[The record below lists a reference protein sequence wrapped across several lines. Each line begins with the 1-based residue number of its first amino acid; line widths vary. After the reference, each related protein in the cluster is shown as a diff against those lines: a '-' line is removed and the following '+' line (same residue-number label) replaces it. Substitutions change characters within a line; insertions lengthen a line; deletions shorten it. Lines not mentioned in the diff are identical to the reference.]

1 MGMRPPTGLPSLSRR
16 SRILLITALVIAALL
31 LVGPRLTDA
40 YTNWLWF
47 GEVGFRQVFTTV
59 LVTRLLLFLIVA
71 IAVGALVWLALLA
84 AYRTRPVFVPVSGPS
99 DPIARYRTTV
109 MGRLR
114 LFGIG
119 IPVLVGLL
127 SGLVAQSSWVTVQL
141 FLHGGSFG
149 IKDPQFNIDVGF
161 YAFDL
166 PFYKL
171 LLNWLFVAVVIAFF
185 ANLVTHY
192 IFGGLRLSGR
202 EGTLTR
208 PARIQ
213 LALIAGTFVVL
224 KAVAYW
230 FDRYS
235 LLSSTRKEPTFTG
248 GSYTDINAV
257 LPAKLILMS
266 IAIICAVAFFAGVV
280 LRDLRVPAMAAALL
294 LLSSILV
301 GAVWPLVVEQFEVR
315 PNAATKEATYI
326 ERNITATRQ
335 AYGLTDDKVSYVD
348 YKGSQTKDPGS
359 IPADQQTIGNIR
371 LLDPNL
377 LTQTFIQRQQL
388 QNFYGFPDPLD
399 IDRYTING
407 EKQDYIVAARE
418 LVPQNLSGNQTD
430 WINKHTVYTHGDGFV
445 ASPANRVNVA
455 PPKETQQAATG
466 AGTSSSSGGYGYPVF
481 NVGDKSTVSD
491 LFTPKDKQAIPVDQ
505 PRIYYGEMISKSDA
519 DYAIVGGNNQPPREY
534 DTGTE
539 QYTYTGQGGVP
550 IGNWFNR
557 LAFAAKY
564 AERNILFS
572 GAIGSD
578 SKIIYNRDPR
588 SRVQQVA
595 PWLTTDGDMYPA
607 VVNGRILWIVDAY
620 TTLDNFPYAQ
630 RTSLEGVTEDSI
642 DQNTGRTLPRKEVS
656 YIRNSVKATVDA
668 YDGTVNLYDVDPTDP
683 VLNAWRGVFPNSVK
697 PQSEISPELRAH
709 FRYPEDLFK
718 VQREMLAR
726 YHVNDPREF
735 FTNNAFWSVPN
746 DPTSDTPTNAHQPPY
761 YVLIGDPKT
770 GRPQFNLT
778 SAMVG
783 FKRQF
788 LAAYIQVASDP
799 ENYGK
804 FTVLKLPTDSQT
816 PGPQQ
821 VQTSMTTDARVSN
834 DRTLLTGGNTNKIKY
849 GNLLTLPIG
858 EGGILYVEPWYL
870 ERNSGPTTASFP
882 QLVKVLASYGDKVGY
897 QSTLGDA
904 LNDVQ
909 DGLGAATTQQPGQ
922 AAINPPGQQGSTSPA
937 PSNQNAPPPS
947 TTAPPPTSGS
957 AGKDAAVKEL
967 NDALKGVE
975 DAQKSGDL
983 GQLGKALEGLQKAID
998 AYNKAGG

>member
-71 IAVGALVWLALLA
+71 IVVGALVWLALLA

-491 LFTPKDKQAIPVDQ
+491 LFTPKDRQAIPVDQ

-922 AAINPPGQQGSTSPA
+922 AAINPPGQQGSTSPP
-937 PSNQNAPPPS
+937 PSNQNTPPPS
-947 TTAPPPTSGS
+947 TTAPPPTTGS

-998 AYNKAGG
+998 DYNKAGG

>member
-1 MGMRPPTGLPSLSRR
+1 MRPPTGLPSLSRR

-71 IAVGALVWLALLA
+71 IVVGALVWLALLA

-491 LFTPKDKQAIPVDQ
+491 LFTPKDRQAIPVDQ

-539 QYTYTGQGGVP
+539 QYTYTGKGGVP

-922 AAINPPGQQGSTSPA
+922 AAINPPGQQGSTSPP
-937 PSNQNAPPPS
+937 PSNQNTPPPS
-947 TTAPPPTSGS
+947 TTAPPPTTGS

-998 AYNKAGG
+998 DYNKAGG